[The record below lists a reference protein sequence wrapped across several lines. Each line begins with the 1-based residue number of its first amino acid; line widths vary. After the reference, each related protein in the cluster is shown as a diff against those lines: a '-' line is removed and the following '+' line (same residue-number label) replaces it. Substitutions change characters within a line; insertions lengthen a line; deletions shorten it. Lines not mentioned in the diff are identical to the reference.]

1 MVDVAVQGVRGGCG
15 KYEQPVK
22 IFIYSSLRLHSY
34 LIQRTFLPKSWD
46 LQPWILFNNK
56 WGGSK
61 LEELIM
67 ILLSSGLGLGSLK
80 EFIAFALAIETTPS
94 ELQHRLVCVVFGV
107 FFRVLWLCLEGEKKC
122 DENYSF
128 QWILG
133 GKKAEIVLWP
143 SSWSECCTCLPA
155 YSWE

>member
-67 ILLSSGLGLGSLK
+67 ILLSWTRFREFKRVHSFCISHWNYTFWTAAQVGLCGFWG
-80 EFIAFALAIETTPS
+80 
-94 ELQHRLVCVVFGV
+94 